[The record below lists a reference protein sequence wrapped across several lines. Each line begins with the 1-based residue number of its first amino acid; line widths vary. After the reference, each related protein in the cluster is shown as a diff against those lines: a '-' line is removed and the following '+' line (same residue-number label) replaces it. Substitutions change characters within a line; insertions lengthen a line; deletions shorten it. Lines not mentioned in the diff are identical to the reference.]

1 MRLNDGDYVSKQYLT
16 TSNLNVRTSVWQ
28 ANLPG
33 RSPQDLAIKAL
44 REVEPRRILEIG
56 SGTGNFAL
64 RMTEELGCE
73 VIATDSSAAMTATSR
88 AQGARSI
95 LADARFLPFM
105 SAGFDAVVA
114 AWMLYHVSPLD
125 QALREVGR
133 VLRPGGR
140 LVAITNGRKHLA
152 ELWSAVETEPSEPA
166 FSVENGSSLLRTHF
180 ANVQQHDVSTRA
192 IFENKATAAAYL
204 SSIDRADLAEDL
216 PDSGWPLSANGAS
229 AVFVA
234 DTAR

>member
-1 MRLNDGDYVSKQYLT
+1 
-16 TSNLNVRTSVWQ
+16 
-28 ANLPG
+28 
-33 RSPQDLAIKAL
+33 
-44 REVEPRRILEIG
+44 
-56 SGTGNFAL
+56 
-64 RMTEELGCE
+64 MTEELGCE
-73 VIATDSSAAMTATSR
+73 VIATDSSAAMTATSL
-88 AQGARSI
+88 AQGVRSI
-95 LADARFLPFM
+95 LADARFLPFIG
-105 SAGFDAVVA
+105 AGFDAVVA

-125 QALREVGR
+125 QASREIGR

-166 FSVENGSSLLRTHF
+166 FSGENGSSLLRTLF

-204 SSIDRADLAEDL
+204 SSVDRADLVEDL

-229 AVFVA
+229 AVLVA

>member
-1 MRLNDGDYVSKQYLT
+1 
-16 TSNLNVRTSVWQ
+16 
-28 ANLPG
+28 
-33 RSPQDLAIKAL
+33 
-44 REVEPRRILEIG
+44 
-56 SGTGNFAL
+56 
-64 RMTEELGCE
+64 
-73 VIATDSSAAMTATSR
+73 MTATSL
-88 AQGARSI
+88 AQGVRSI
-95 LADARFLPFM
+95 LADARFLPFIG
-105 SAGFDAVVA
+105 AGFDAVVA
-114 AWMLYHVSPLD
+114 AWMLYHVYPLD
-125 QALREVGR
+125 QASREIGR

-166 FSVENGSSLLRTHF
+166 FSGENGSSLLRTLF

-234 DTAR
+234 DTER